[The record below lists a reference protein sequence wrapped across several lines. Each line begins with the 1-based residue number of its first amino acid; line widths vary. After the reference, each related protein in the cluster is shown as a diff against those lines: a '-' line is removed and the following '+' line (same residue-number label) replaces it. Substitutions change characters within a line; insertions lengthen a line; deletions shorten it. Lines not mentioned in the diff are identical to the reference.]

1 MIYMTGFADEA
12 ATSIDDQIRATK
24 ELGWNAIESRMV
36 DGTQIHDLSDKDF
49 DVVAGKLDDA
59 GVRINCF
66 GSAIANWGKK
76 IDVGAD
82 FYRDIEQTGRAI
94 RRMQRLGTRMI
105 RIMSY
110 AMIPDRPMEDQ
121 LFSERVARL
130 NTLVPMFLD
139 AGIQPVHENCM
150 NYGGQGWTF
159 TERLLDAVPGMKL
172 VFDTGNPV
180 FTRDRTLP
188 PPHPWESSYDFF
200 RHVCDEVIYVHI
212 KDAVVTPEGKTQYR
226 WPGEG
231 DGDVVKIC
239 GELVAAGYEGG
250 ISIEPHLG
258 AVFHDKNAGQSDAEA
273 KYAMYV
279 EYGHRMEKIL
289 LEAGAELG
297 PYA

>member
-1 MIYMTGFADEA
+1 M
-12 ATSIDDQIRATK
+12 K
-24 ELGWNAIESRMV
+24 EKRFERV
-36 DGTQIHDLSDKDF
+36 
-49 DVVAGKLDDA
+49 
-59 GVRINCF
+59 
-66 GSAIANWGKK
+66 
-76 IDVGAD
+76 
-82 FYRDIEQTGRAI
+82 RAI
-94 RRMQRLGTRMI
+94 TN
-105 RIMSY
+105 
-110 AMIPDRPMEDQ
+110 E
-121 LFSERVARL
+121 
-130 NTLVPMFLD
+130 FLS

-180 FTRDRTLP
+180 FTRNRTLP

-279 EYGHRMEKIL
+279 EYGRRMEKIL